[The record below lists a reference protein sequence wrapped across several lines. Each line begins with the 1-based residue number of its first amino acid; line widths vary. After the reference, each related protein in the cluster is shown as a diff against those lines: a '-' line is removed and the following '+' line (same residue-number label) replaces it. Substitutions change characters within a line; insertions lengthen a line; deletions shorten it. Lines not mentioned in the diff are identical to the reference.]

1 MRLICFF
8 LFVFLLEKQAST
20 QVSEEF
26 IRWSEKKLTWDDF
39 DGPIIENSEF
49 DALTFSA
56 ISLEFQGENVTLS
69 FEIEAIFDP
78 LQSWKK
84 EGVNAYILKHEQL
97 HFDITEY
104 HSRILKKDL
113 QKHRFKSFEAIESD
127 IKRMFEQA
135 YTNAN
140 KMQDKYDKQTN
151 HSLNRKA
158 QNQWNKKV
166 KSLLSKT
173 KSYKKTSFTIKID
186 YLL

>member
-1 MRLICFF
+1 M
-8 LFVFLLEKQAST
+8 
-20 QVSEEF
+20 
-26 IRWSEKKLTWDDF
+26 
-39 DGPIIENSEF
+39 
-49 DALTFSA
+49 
-56 ISLEFQGENVTLS
+56 
-69 FEIEAIFDP
+69 
-78 LQSWKK
+78 
-84 EGVNAYILKHEQL
+84 
-97 HFDITEY
+97 
-104 HSRILKKDL
+104 

-173 KSYKKTSFTIKID
+173 KSYKKTSFTINID